1 MLLFRILFL
10 ISSLGFFFILSPVG
24 RIPCLR
30 PFSMVAPREG
40 SLFIFFLFTIVLI
53 KLLLLISD
61 PVLSVG
67 TANESVYAIFSLSE
81 PEGMAVIVKEVGE
94 SMALVVWGEP

>member
-1 MLLFRILFL
+1 
-10 ISSLGFFFILSPVG
+10 
-24 RIPCLR
+24 
-30 PFSMVAPREG
+30 
-40 SLFIFFLFTIVLI
+40 VLI

-94 SMALVVWGEP
+94 SMALVVWGEPGTLGTSFGIRWSAAERAAWVIDRVPPYLLAVIVGLIFSDCHLWIVRGGS